1 MQNLSEIAHNLNIL
15 IDFLAKRDI
24 KTFNTTE
31 LQTKYAFK
39 QVDVAI
45 LFGGSIP
52 EGCDVFAKAYRQN
65 LAKHYLIV
73 GGTGHTTDTLRHK
86 MQTVLNDFNTTDKS
100 EAEIMNYYLQTKYEI
115 NDCLLETKST
125 NCGNNITNTL
135 ALLGNLC
142 INPQSILFMQ
152 DATMQMRMY
161 AGFKKY
167 LPKIKLINYAT
178 YKVHFI
184 VDNNQLAL
192 ENNSLWGMWD
202 IDRYITLLL
211 GEIPR
216 LHDTKTGYG
225 PQGQNFIAHID
236 VPQQV
241 LSAFTYLK
249 QNLAI
254 KAREANPLFATK

>member
-1 MQNLSEIAHNLNIL
+1 MQKIADNLNTL

-24 KTFNTTE
+24 NKLTQNELNQKFN
-31 LQTKYAFK
+31 LS

-52 EGCDVFAKAYRQN
+52 EGCKVFAKAHQAN

-73 GGTGHTTDTLRHK
+73 GGAGHTTQTLRQQ
-86 MQTVLNDFNTTDKS
+86 MQPAFTNYDTAGKS
-100 EAEIMNYYLQTKYEI
+100 EAEIMNHYLQTKYQI
-115 NDCLLETKST
+115 TDCILETQST

-135 ALLGNLC
+135 TLLEKLH

-167 LPKIKLINYAT
+167 TNKIKLINYAT
-178 YKVHFI
+178 YKIHFT
-184 VDNNQLAL
+184 VKHNQLAL
-192 ENNSLWGMWD
+192 KPNTLWGMWD
-202 IDRYITLLL
+202 INRYITLLL

-216 LHDTKTGYG
+216 LHDNENGYG
-225 PQGQNFIAHID
+225 PNGANFIAHID
-236 VPQQV
+236 IPQKV
-241 LSAFTYLK
+241 LTAYNYLTEHLNISARK
-249 QNLAI
+249 
-254 KAREANPLFATK
+254 ANPKFASK